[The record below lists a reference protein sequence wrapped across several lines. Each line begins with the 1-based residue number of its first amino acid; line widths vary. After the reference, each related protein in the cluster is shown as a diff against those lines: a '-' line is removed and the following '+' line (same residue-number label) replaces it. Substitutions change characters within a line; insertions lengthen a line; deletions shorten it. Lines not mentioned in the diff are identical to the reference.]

1 MADKKLR
8 TLRSLRLALSVLAVL
23 LFCLAVVSGI
33 LRFSGGKPTP
43 SPLEPIEQTAPE
55 LHPLP
60 SDEPEAETEAP
71 DPDLHLDED
80 TDSEI
85 DGIGRADPNDRN
97 RNTNISEPPNATMAP
112 TEAPTVPSTEAPTVP
127 STEAP
132 TVPSTEAPTVPSTEA
147 PTVPSTEAKATTKD
161 APDES
166 EKTLSAT
173 ASAETPFT
181 ENTEAETTS
190 GNTEDAETTSVPELI
205 IESSEVAIPAETE
218 EPTEPPCE
226 TTSAASPLW
235 TLLFRISICLLI
247 ADLAAIGI
255 VSLRIRELKGVN
267 TPDSEPVPQPSAKPG
282 PLPAPGQLT
291 IGTIHCQG
299 RRQYQQDSLGHS
311 IVLDGRGML
320 AVVADGMGGLKD
332 GDKVSQKVVLRTL
345 ELGSS
350 LRPGQENGA
359 LSRILKTVNE
369 DVNRFL
375 TPDGLYK
382 SGSTVVAVLVS
393 GEYFHWISVGDS
405 RIYLY
410 RAGYVN
416 QLNRDHDL
424 LQDWMPE
431 ILDGSRS
438 LEASRMDPAA
448 RKLTSFI
455 GMGQLKYVDRSL
467 HAIKVMPGDRILLM
481 SDGVYGQ
488 LPDEQMAEI
497 LRRFPD
503 VRQAAAEMDRCVRA
517 TQNPHQDNYTALI
530 LGF

>member
-1 MADKKLR
+1 M
-8 TLRSLRLALSVLAVL
+8 T
-23 LFCLAVVSGI
+23 I
-33 LRFSGGKPTP
+33 PT
-43 SPLEPIEQTAPE
+43 
-55 LHPLP
+55 
-60 SDEPEAETEAP
+60 
-71 DPDLHLDED
+71 
-80 TDSEI
+80 
-85 DGIGRADPNDRN
+85 
-97 RNTNISEPPNATMAP
+97 
-112 TEAPTVPSTEAPTVP
+112 
-127 STEAP
+127 
-132 TVPSTEAPTVPSTEA
+132 
-147 PTVPSTEAKATTKD
+147 
-161 APDES
+161 
-166 EKTLSAT
+166 
-173 ASAETPFT
+173 
-181 ENTEAETTS
+181 
-190 GNTEDAETTSVPELI
+190 
-205 IESSEVAIPAETE
+205 ETE

-226 TTSAASPLW
+226 TDSAASPLW

-267 TPDSEPVPQPSAKPG
+267 TPDPEPVPQPGSKPG

-311 IVLDGRGML
+311 IVLDGCGML

-497 LRRFPD
+497 LRQFPD

>member
-1 MADKKLR
+1 MTGKKLR
-8 TLRSLRLALSVLAVL
+8 TLRAFRLALSVLAVI

-33 LRFSGGKPTP
+33 LSFSGRKPSVPPT
-43 SPLEPIEQTAPE
+43 EPAEQTAPGMS
-55 LHPLP
+55 PLP
-60 SDEPEAETEAP
+60 SDEPEVETEAP
-71 DPDLHLDED
+71 DPDSGLSED
-80 TDSEI
+80 TDSQR
-85 DGIGRADPNDRN
+85 DGTKRTDPGNTPPGSGSDQSGSSDGSDQSGSGDSSGQPGSGDSSDQPGSGND
-97 RNTNISEPPNATMAP
+97 SDQPGSGDSFDQPGSA
-112 TEAPTVPSTEAPTVP
+112 
-127 STEAP
+127 
-132 TVPSTEAPTVPSTEA
+132 
-147 PTVPSTEAKATTKD
+147 AKIND
-161 APDES
+161 PDEKITADS
-166 EKTLSAT
+166 EKSQPSSA
-173 ASAETPFT
+173 SQNNAETLYEIT
-181 ENTEAETTS
+181 GSESN
-190 GNTEDAETTSVPELI
+190 TTSVDT
-205 IESSEVAIPAETE
+205 ESTPVSEPVTE
-218 EPTEPPCE
+218 SAEPPLE
-226 TTSAASPLW
+226 SFPPNTPLW
-235 TLLFRISICLLI
+235 KLLFRLSVCLLI

-255 VSLRIRELKGVN
+255 VSLRIRDLKAEKH
-267 TPDSEPVPQPSAKPG
+267 PKPRSAVKPG
-282 PLPAPGQLT
+282 LGQLAV
-291 IGTIHCQG
+291 GTVHCQG

-311 IVLDGRGML
+311 IVLDGCGVL

-332 GDKVSQKVVLRTL
+332 GDKVSQQVVLRTL
-345 ELGSS
+345 ELGNAI
-350 LRPGQENGA
+350 RPGQENGA
-359 LSRILKTVNE
+359 LIQILKTVNE
-369 DVNRFL
+369 EVNRFL

-393 GEYFHWISVGDS
+393 GEYFQWISVGDS

-410 RAGYVN
+410 REGYVN

-431 ILDGSRS
+431 ILDGRRS
-438 LEASRMDPAA
+438 LEASRKDPAA

-488 LPDEQMAEI
+488 LPDEQIAEI

>member
-1 MADKKLR
+1 MTGKKLR
-8 TLRSLRLALSVLAVL
+8 TLRAFRLALSILAVL
-23 LFCLAVVSGI
+23 LLCLAVVSGI
-33 LRFSGGKPTP
+33 LSFSGGKPYVTP
-43 SPLEPIEQTAPE
+43 TEPAEQTTPD
-55 LHPLP
+55 LPPLP
-60 SDEPEAETEAP
+60 SDEPEAATEAP
-71 DPDLHLDED
+71 DPGAGL
-80 TDSEI
+80 SEAAGENTPAGGHSRG
-85 DGIGRADPNDRN
+85 DGEAPRN
-97 RNTNISEPPNATMAP
+97 PTTAP
-112 TEAPTVPSTEAPTVP
+112 TEAAAAPTETTAVP
-127 STEAP
+127 TETTAAP
-132 TVPSTEAPTVPSTEA
+132 TETPAAPTETTAA
-147 PTVPSTEAKATTKD
+147 PAA
-161 APDES
+161 AES
-166 EKTLSAT
+166 EDLFATSCTDISAAAT
-173 ASAETPFT
+173 SPAEMPEAAAASEPAAAASEPA
-181 ENTEAETTS
+181 AETT
-190 GNTEDAETTSVPELI
+190 
-205 IESSEVAIPAETE
+205 
-218 EPTEPPCE
+218 EPPRE
-226 TTSAASPLW
+226 TVPAASPLW
-235 TLLFRISICLLI
+235 KLLFRLSICLLI

-255 VSLRIRELKGVN
+255 VSLRIRDLENRKK
-267 TPDSEPVPQPSAKPG
+267 PEPRPAVKPG
-282 PLPAPGQLT
+282 LGQLT
-291 IGTIHCQG
+291 VGTIHCQG

-311 IVLDGRGML
+311 IVLDGCGVL
-320 AVVADGMGGLKD
+320 AVVADGMGGLRD
-332 GDKVSQKVVLRTL
+332 GDKVSQQVVLRTL
-345 ELGSS
+345 ELGNA

-359 LSRILKTVNE
+359 LLQILKTVNE

-410 RAGYVN
+410 REGYVN

-431 ILDGSRS
+431 ILDGRRS
-438 LEASRMDPAA
+438 LEASRKDPAA

-455 GMGQLKYVDRSL
+455 GMGQLKYIDRSL